1 MRKSANIF
9 IAMILAAT
17 TIGCDSTENDDADV
31 TIRVYSPEVSREGV
45 SAKVEYLNPKS
56 GSFEFLAQVG
66 MNTLDDAFFNAESIR
81 GVTIEVGDSD
91 RLVPVFA
98 TTVFLDGMM
107 SEKPLKLRVPVSV
120 DDVLKVRMKLVG
132 EDEEKAYPEALAEIV
147 AAQEMAVTDQ
157 EIVPIRE

>member
-1 MRKSANIF
+1 MKKSANIF
-9 IAMILAAT
+9 LTMILAVAT
-17 TIGCDSTENDDADV
+17 IACGSNETPDTDV
-31 TIRVYSPEVSREGV
+31 TLRVFLPEVSPEGM
-45 SAKVEYLNPKS
+45 SSKVEYLNPAS

-98 TTVFLDGMM
+98 TTVFLEGMM

-120 DDVLKVRMKLVG
+120 NDVLKVRMKLVG
-132 EDEEKAYPEALAEIV
+132 EDEDKAYPEALAEIV
-147 AAQEMAVTDQ
+147 AAQEMAVTEQ